1 MENIYRRIGFNT
13 GIQVVGKIISL
24 ILGVVTIGFLTRYLG
39 QQGFGN
45 YTLVFTYLSFF
56 GIIADCGLQLTMVR
70 ELSQKK
76 LPASIYSTY
85 FFIKLVLVI
94 FSTLLAIIL
103 LAFFPYTTFLKIGI
117 IIASIGFAVGS
128 LNNFGSVI
136 FQANLRLDLVT
147 LTDILARAITTLF
160 IFIFIFTN
168 SGFYSILLTILIGN
182 LASSL
187 LIALLLKKFIGFK
200 FNFGHSLAKK
210 LIIKSMPIGF
220 ISVLALLYF
229 KIDTLILSIYRDSSE
244 VGIYGLAY
252 KIIENILVLWGFYLA
267 SVYPLLSS
275 FIGDKKN
282 VSANNLMRKSFL
294 AALGF
299 GGIVIVFGYFLS
311 PLVVE
316 ILGGEEFSQSI
327 LALRILLFSVPFF
340 FINNLI
346 YHNFLAKALMSRL
359 FVAIGASLCVNLV
372 LNLIFIPKYGYQ
384 AAAFNTL
391 ITEVFLSG
399 IYFVSLKR

>member
-13 GIQVVGKIISL
+13 GIQVVGKIVSL
-24 ILGVVTIGFLTRYLG
+24 ILGVITVGFLTRYLG

-45 YTLVFTYLSFF
+45 YTLVFAYLSFF

-70 ELSQKK
+70 ELAQKK
-76 LPASIYSTY
+76 LAASIYSTY
-85 FFIKLVLVI
+85 FFLKLALVV
-94 FSTLLAIIL
+94 FSSLLAIICL
-103 LAFFPYTTFLKIGI
+103 VFFPYTIFLKIGI
-117 IIASIGFAVGS
+117 IIASIGFAAGS
-128 LNNFGSVI
+128 LNNFGAVI

-147 LTDILARAITTLF
+147 FTDLLARVITTLF

-182 LASSL
+182 LAGSL
-187 LIALLLKKFIGFK
+187 LITLLLKKLISFK
-200 FNFGHSLAKK
+200 FNFDLRLAKK
-210 LIIKSMPIGF
+210 LIIKSIPIGL

-229 KIDTLILSIYRDSSE
+229 KIDTLILSVYRNSSE
-244 VGIYGLAY
+244 VGVYGLAY

-267 SVYPLLSS
+267 SVYPLLSGYFGENMFEPAKMLLKRS
-275 FIGDKKN
+275 
-282 VSANNLMRKSFL
+282 LL
-294 AALGF
+294 LALGL
-299 GGIVIVFGYFLS
+299 GMIVIVFGYVLS
-311 PLVVE
+311 PVAVM
-316 ILGGEEFSQSI
+316 ILGGKEFSQSV

-346 YHNFLAKALMSRL
+346 YHNFLAKALLDRL

-372 LNLIFIPKYGYQ
+372 LNLIFIPKFGYQ

-391 ITEVFLSG
+391 ITEVILSG
-399 IYFVSLKR
+399 IYLVSFRK

>member
-13 GIQVVGKIISL
+13 GIQVVGKVVSL
-24 ILGVVTIGFLTRYLG
+24 ILGVVTVGFLTRYLG
-39 QQGFGN
+39 QVGFGN
-45 YTLVFTYLSFF
+45 YTLVFAYLSFF

-70 ELSQKK
+70 ELAQKK
-76 LPASIYSTY
+76 LATSIYSTY
-85 FFIKLVLVI
+85 FFIKLALVV
-94 FSTLLAIIL
+94 FSTLLAIIC

-117 IIASIGFAVGS
+117 IVASIGFAVGS

-147 LTDILARAITTLF
+147 LTDILARVITTLF

-168 SGFYSILLTILIGN
+168 SGFYSILLTILTGN
-182 LASSL
+182 LVGSL
-187 LIALLLKKFIGFK
+187 LIALLLKKYIKFK
-200 FNFGHSLAKK
+200 FNFDHRLAKK
-210 LIIKSMPIGF
+210 LIAKSIPIGL
-220 ISVLALLYF
+220 ISVFALLYF

-267 SVYPLLSS
+267 SVYPLLSG
-275 FIGDKKN
+275 FFGENKIEPAKMLLKK
-282 VSANNLMRKSFL
+282 SLL
-294 AALGF
+294 LALGF
-299 GGIVIVFGYFLS
+299 GMVVIVFGYVLS
-311 PLVVE
+311 PMVVM
-316 ILGGEEFSQSI
+316 ILGGKEFSQSV
-327 LALRILLFSVPFF
+327 LVMRILLFSVPFF
-340 FINNLI
+340 FVNNLI
-346 YHNFLAKALMSRL
+346 YHNFLAKARLNRL
-359 FVAIGASLCVNLV
+359 FLAVGASLFMNLI

-399 IYFVSLKR
+399 IYLVSLKR